1 MPGYVTHYIFGR
13 DIYDHL
19 KDSLLKQ
26 NLYINRAVYSL
37 GQQGPD
43 IFFYYLPAY
52 VLHGHNLGHMAH
64 AQNTNQFFA
73 SLLESRN
80 DFKLK
85 KDRKI
90 ADAYLA
96 GFLGHYILD
105 TTCHPFIYG
114 RTHFDGRT
122 NDYFARHAY
131 LETDI
136 DTALLKIK
144 LHRSRHD
151 FHAENTIQLTLRQQ
165 RVVAHMLHYAYRHTY
180 NGLWVSRYTIFMAI
194 FATQLGFRILYD
206 ETGQKKVLFRLAEKL
221 FLGYPVFSPLIASD
235 TLHFRTDPFNLQH
248 KKWKNPWDTSL
259 VSKESFFDLY
269 RKSAN
274 LYCSRLKELMLL
286 LNQHPHSKKEQL
298 LRDHFLAD
306 YGNLSFHSGL
316 DASIPT

>member
-131 LETDI
+131 LETG
-136 DTALLKIK
+136 
-144 LHRSRHD
+144 
-151 FHAENTIQLTLRQQ
+151 
-165 RVVAHMLHYAYRHTY
+165 M
-180 NGLWVSRYTIFMAI
+180 IFM
-194 FATQLGFRILYD
+194 Q
-206 ETGQKKVLFRLAEKL
+206 
-221 FLGYPVFSPLIASD
+221 
-235 TLHFRTDPFNLQH
+235 RTR
-248 KKWKNPWDTSL
+248 S
-259 VSKESFFDLY
+259 S
-269 RKSAN
+269 
-274 LYCSRLKELMLL
+274 
-286 LNQHPHSKKEQL
+286 
-298 LRDHFLAD
+298 
-306 YGNLSFHSGL
+306 
-316 DASIPT
+316 

>member
-144 LHRSRHD
+144 LHRNRHD
-151 FHAENTIQLTLRQQ
+151 FHAENTIRLTLRQQ

-206 ETGQKKVLFRLAEKL
+206 ETGQKKVLFGLPENSSLAIR
-221 FLGYPVFSPLIASD
+221 YSPRSLQAIRCISGQ
-235 TLHFRTDPFNLQH
+235 TLSTCSI
-248 KKWKNPWDTSL
+248 KMENPWDTSL
-259 VSKESFFDLY
+259 SRRSLSSTSTGNQQTY
-269 RKSAN
+269 TSA
-274 LYCSRLKELMLL
+274 
-286 LNQHPHSKKEQL
+286 
-298 LRDHFLAD
+298 A
-306 YGNLSFHSGL
+306 
-316 DASIPT
+316 